1 MKSRGVSQALNS
13 CLDMD
18 NTKISL
24 IDGSTV
30 PQSSAHLPPADTK
43 RWSARRKA
51 AVVTAVRSGTVSLE
65 EACRRYHLSEEE
77 FCAWEREIGITQSP
91 VYGSPDC
98 KYTVMFLSSNK
109 RSSATEQPE
118 KLRDRNRAAV
128 ICPEF
133 WEDVMRLLLIGQNL
147 ETTASVRLMLIKEKF
162 ICDTTEFD
170 DGSSPASLTIMT

>member
-1 MKSRGVSQALNS
+1 MESRGVAQALNS

-77 FCAWEREIGITQSP
+77 FFAWERGIEIHGIPGLRITRLQIYRNVP
-91 VYGSPDC
+91 
-98 KYTVMFLSSNK
+98 
-109 RSSATEQPE
+109 
-118 KLRDRNRAAV
+118 KLKQAKQRY
-128 ICPEF
+128 
-133 WEDVMRLLLIGQNL
+133 
-147 ETTASVRLMLIKEKF
+147 
-162 ICDTTEFD
+162 
-170 DGSSPASLTIMT
+170 